1 LKKLL
6 LGIDIGTTGTKA
18 ALFNRDGK
26 LLSQGFESSRLIQIR
41 PGVVEQDLD
50 EIYEETARAVR
61 GCLSATSENPND
73 VAAISING
81 QMAGICGIDEDWSP
95 VTPYDSWL
103 DTRCEPFVRKM
114 MDLAGDR
121 IIQLSGGPAS
131 FNHGPKILC
140 WKNEKPESYRRISK
154 FVMPS
159 VYVAGKMIGL
169 KSEEAWID
177 YTYLHF
183 SCLSDLMEKQ
193 WSKELCALFDIDLR
207 KLPKILNPW
216 DRVGEL
222 SEKEAKEFGL
232 VPGIPIA
239 AGCGDTA
246 ATVLGGGVV
255 RPGMAIDV
263 AGTASCLITCT
274 DRFTPDVKHRTVMWP
289 RGVIPGLF
297 TPIAYINGGGLNLE
311 WFKDQFGHASFQE
324 LDRLAEAL
332 EPGANRLLSIP
343 HFGGRVCPNDP
354 HLRGLWMGF
363 SWNHRKEHFYR
374 SLLESIAFEY
384 AFYLKIQRDL
394 QPEQP
399 FEEVRVIGGGGRSR
413 VWNQIKADVL
423 QIPYVRLEQEEFATL
438 GGAIIGGR
446 MVGFWDDPAEVATR
460 FARPGGRI
468 DPIKEN
474 SIQYQKLSDLYEEL
488 LNRMKE
494 FFEKVSQG

>member
-1 LKKLL
+1 M
-6 LGIDIGTTGTKA
+6 GTKA
-18 ALFNRDGK
+18 ALFDRDGM
-26 LLSQGFESSRLIQIR
+26 LIGQGFESSRLIRTGQ
-41 PGVVEQDLD
+41 GAVEQDL
-50 EIYEETARAVR
+50 EEVYIETAAAVKR
-61 GCLSATSENPND
+61 CFSSTSEDPNH
-73 VAAISING
+73 VAALSIDG
-81 QMAGICGIDEDWSP
+81 QMAGVCGIDEDWMP
-95 VTPYDSWL
+95 ATPYDSWL
-103 DTRCEPFVRKM
+103 DTRCDPYVKKM
-114 MDLAGDR
+114 MDQAGDR

-131 FNHGPKILC
+131 FNHAPKILW
-140 WKNEKPESYRRISK
+140 WKNERPEIYSRVSK

-159 VYVAGKMIGL
+159 VYVAGKMAGL
-169 KSEEAWID
+169 KSEQAWID
-177 YTYLHF
+177 YTFLHF
-183 SCLSDLMEKQ
+183 SCLSDLIGKQ
-193 WSKELCALFDIDLR
+193 WSQDLCSTFGVDIR
-207 KLPKILNPW
+207 RLPKILNPW
-216 DRVGEL
+216 DCIGKL
-222 SEKEAKEFGL
+222 SEKEAGAFGL

-246 ATVLGGGVV
+246 ATVLGGGIV

-311 WFKDQFGHASFQE
+311 WFKDQFGQTNFQE

-343 HFGGRVCPNDP
+343 HLGGRVCPNDP

-394 QPEQP
+394 QPEQQ
-399 FEEVRVIGGGGRSR
+399 FEEVRVIGGGAKSR

-446 MVGFWDDPAEVATR
+446 MVGFWDDPLEVATR
-460 FARPGGRI
+460 FAKPGDRI

-474 SIQYQKLSDLYEEL
+474 SIHYQKLSDLYEEL
-488 LNRMKE
+488 LSGMKE
-494 FFEKVSQG
+494 LFKKVHRG

>member
-18 ALFNRDGK
+18 ALFNRDGE
-26 LLSQGFESSRLIQIR
+26 LLGQGFEPSRLIQFR
-41 PGVVEQDLD
+41 PGVVEQDMD
-50 EIYEETARAVR
+50 EIYEETAQAVR
-61 GCLSATSENPND
+61 QCLSTTSEDPKD
-73 VAAISING
+73 VAAISIDG
-81 QMAGICGIDEDWSP
+81 QMAGICGIDENWNP
-95 VTPYDSWL
+95 ATPYDSWL
-103 DTRCEPFVRKM
+103 DTQSEPFVRM
-114 MDLAGDR
+114 MMNLAGDR

-131 FNHGPKILC
+131 FNHGPKILW
-140 WKNEKPESYRRISK
+140 WKNERPERYQRISK

-159 VYVAGKMIGL
+159 VYVAGKMAGL

-183 SCLSDLMEKQ
+183 SCLSDLMEKE

-207 KLPKILNPW
+207 KLPRILNPW
-216 DRVGEL
+216 DRVGNL

-232 VPGIPIA
+232 VPGIPMA

-311 WFKDQFGHASFQE
+311 WFKDQFGQTSFQE

-399 FEEVRVIGGGGRSR
+399 FEEVRVIGGGAKSR

-423 QIPYVRLEQEEFATL
+423 QIPYVRLNQEEFATL

-446 MVGFWDDPAEVATR
+446 MAGFWDDPAEVATR
-460 FARPGGRI
+460 FAKPGDRI
-468 DPIKEN
+468 DPIREN
-474 SIQYQKLSDLYEEL
+474 SIHYQKLSDLYEEL
-488 LNRMKE
+488 LSGMKE
-494 FFEKVSQG
+494 LFEKVSQG

>member
-18 ALFNRDGK
+18 ALFNRDGE
-26 LLSQGFESSRLIQIR
+26 LLSQGLEPSRLIQIR

-50 EIYEETARAVR
+50 EIYEETVRAVR
-61 GCLSATSENPND
+61 RCLSATSEDPKD

-81 QMAGICGIDEDWSP
+81 QMAGICGIDEDWNP

-103 DTRCEPFVRKM
+103 DTRCEPFVRMM

-131 FNHGPKILC
+131 FNHGPKILW
-140 WKNEKPESYRRISK
+140 WKNEKPESYQRISK

-159 VYVAGKMIGL
+159 VYVAGKMVGL

-216 DRVGEL
+216 DRIGDL

-246 ATVLGGGVV
+246 ATVLGGGIV

-311 WFKDQFGHASFQE
+311 WFKDQFGQASFQE
-324 LDRLAEAL
+324 LDRLAETL
-332 EPGANRLLSIP
+332 GPGANRLLSIP

-394 QPEQP
+394 QPEQQ
-399 FEEVRVIGGGGRSR
+399 FEEVRVIGGGAKSR

-446 MVGFWDDPAEVATR
+446 MVGFWDDLVEVATR
-460 FARPGGRI
+460 FAKPGGRI
-468 DPIKEN
+468 DPIREN
-474 SIQYQKLSDLYEEL
+474 SIHYQKLSDLYEEL
-488 LNRMKE
+488 LHRMKE
-494 FFEKVSQG
+494 LFEKLSQG

>member
-18 ALFNRDGK
+18 ALFNRGGE
-26 LLSQGFESSRLIQIR
+26 LLGQGFEPSRLIQIR
-41 PGVVEQDLD
+41 PGVVEQDLG
-50 EIYEETARAVR
+50 EIYEETAQAVR
-61 GCLSATSENPND
+61 RCLSTTSEDPKD
-73 VAAISING
+73 VAAISIDG
-81 QMAGICGIDEDWSP
+81 QMAGICGIDEDWNP

-103 DTRCEPFVRKM
+103 DTQSEPFVRRM
-114 MDLAGDR
+114 MNLAGDR

-131 FNHGPKILC
+131 FNHGPKILW
-140 WKNEKPESYRRISK
+140 WKNERPERYQRISK

-159 VYVAGKMIGL
+159 VYVAGKMAGL

-193 WSKELCALFDIDLR
+193 WSKELCTLFDIDLR
-207 KLPKILNPW
+207 KLPRILSPW
-216 DRVGEL
+216 DRVGDL

-311 WFKDQFGHASFQE
+311 WFKDQFGQTSFEE

-384 AFYLKIQRDL
+384 GFYLKIQRDL
-394 QPEQP
+394 QPEQQ
-399 FEEVRVIGGGGRSR
+399 FEEVRVIGGGAKSR

-423 QIPYVRLEQEEFATL
+423 QIPYARLNQEEFATL

-446 MVGFWDDPAEVATR
+446 MAGFWDDPAEVATR
-460 FARPGGRI
+460 FAKPGDRI
-468 DPIKEN
+468 DPIREN
-474 SIQYQKLSDLYEEL
+474 SIHYQKLSDLYEEL
-488 LNRMKE
+488 LSGMKE
-494 FFEKVSQG
+494 LFEKVSQG